1 MDCCLRRGSCFCF
14 HGANLLVT
22 WFGLGGFGSI
32 LENNAGSLAFWSAI
46 DEESVAFEHYV
57 SSSMPE
63 DRKRFLEAREATRES
78 LEALPFDY
86 REAGEKRYARIWSIR
101 NMYDTYEKELKVFE
115 NTDRQEPEYVERL
128 YRIYRVQMYMKDR
141 AGQLEQIT
149 VADGNEE
156 YERKRF
162 LFSILPAV
170 SILWGAGALW
180 MVWQLNRTVRRK
192 IVEPVV
198 MLAGEA
204 ERIGRNDFSG
214 PELQSEGEDEI
225 GLLIRSFN
233 KMKAATSGYI
243 EALKENHEKE
253 RQLEAVRLQMLKSQI
268 NPHFLFNT
276 LNMIGCMA
284 KLEDAATTERM
295 IYSMSNLFR
304 YNLKT
309 SDQFVALS
317 HELKV
322 VQDYVYIQKMR
333 FGSRIRYDSD
343 IQVNEGQVIIPAFTL
358 QPVVE
363 NAVIHG
369 LSKKEQGG
377 RLYLRI
383 WQKENCVI
391 ISVADT
397 GVGMTREQLESLKEG
412 LKERR
417 SAKVGIGLGNIYK
430 RIHILYE
437 DGEMNIW
444 SRYGCGTVV
453 QMVIPLEKMNEGETG
468 KKEPEK
474 KDADREHGDTI
485 EADEMTDGQS
495 GRKAEAERRKET
507 S

>member
-1 MDCCLRRGSCFCF
+1 MGQKLRELWLSTTLKHKLGLYTAMVILIMASSAVFNVWVMDFTLD
-14 HGANLLVT
+14 
-22 WFGLGGFGSI
+22 GFDEI
-32 LENNAGSLAFWSAI
+32 LSDNSRCNDFQQAMELEV
-46 DEESVAFEHYV
+46 DAFEAYV
-57 SSSMPE
+57 
-63 DRKRFLEAREATRES
+63 RERSDERWEEYVLSCVRTERCVR
-78 LEALPFDY
+78 ALPFQY
-86 REAGEKRYARIWSIR
+86 SSIGEERYARTWNIKNS
-101 NMYDTYEKELKVFE
+101 YETYSRFREQILKMNE
-115 NTDRQEPEYVERL
+115 EESGYITSL
-128 YRIYRVQMYMKDR
+128 YRVYDMQDY
-141 AGQLEQIT
+141 L
-149 VADGNEE
+149 
-156 YERKRF
+156 
-162 LFSILPAV
+162 ILAV
-170 SILWGAGALW
+170 SLCL
-180 MVWQLNRTVRRK
+180 TVVAIVLTRLLSNTLIQPVVKLAHNSRK
-192 IVEPVV
+192 I
-198 MLAGEA
+198 A
-204 ERIGRNDFSG
+204 RNDFSG
-214 PELQSEGEDEI
+214 QDLSVPNRDEMGELVTA
-225 GLLIRSFN
+225 FN
-233 KMKAATSGYI
+233 KMKHATEGYI
-243 EALKENHEKE
+243 NTLKKNNEMAGLLHKEELERMEMEK
-253 RQLEAVRLQMLKSQI
+253 QLESAKLELLKSQI

-468 KKEPEK
+468 KKEPE
-474 KDADREHGDTI
+474 
-485 EADEMTDGQS
+485 
-495 GRKAEAERRKET
+495 
-507 S
+507 